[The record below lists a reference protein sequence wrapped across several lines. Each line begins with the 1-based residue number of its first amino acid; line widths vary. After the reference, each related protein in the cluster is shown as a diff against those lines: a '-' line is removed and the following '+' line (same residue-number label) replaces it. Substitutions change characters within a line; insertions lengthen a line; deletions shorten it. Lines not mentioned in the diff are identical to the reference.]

1 MIGNNVSG
9 NSASRGMDRVLA
21 NMEEYHTGNDLPLL
35 YSDCEIYVVGMKDDI
50 ALYVKKFDNLN
61 DAADHYNQLRDN
73 AEGDLDFKVKLIG
86 TNTSA
91 DEIRNLEIAD
101 RETEDIRI
109 TFNQVV
115 KDLKLGQKR

>member
-1 MIGNNVSG
+1 MRAHKGRASDIRRSISSVPRRPTCNEQNKEGENNGNK
-9 NSASRGMDRVLA
+9 DQEHDA
-21 NMEEYHTGNDLPLL
+21 ND
-35 YSDCEIYVVGMKDDI
+35 
-50 ALYVKKFDNLN
+50 LN

-73 AEGDLDFKVKLIG
+73 AEGVLDYKVKMIG

-91 DEIRNLEIAD
+91 EEIRNLEIAD

-115 KDLKLGQKR
+115 KDLKLGQKI